1 MSLHPPRGLLALLI
15 LSLAGASPEEP
26 VSSKPVTLAD
36 AIEEARAANARL
48 PIPAFDVSIA
58 RERLAEAR
66 AERWLKVAVEGDFV
80 YAPPSGYDPILTN
93 LGESRLQAVGRQPL
107 YDGGARRAAVSLA
120 QAETDAAAGRYR
132 VEEKDLVLEVVSRF
146 SELVAAREE
155 EAARRAGIAQL
166 RSYHTSL
173 RSRQAAGQGIAAD
186 LLKTEVRLASEEAT
200 ALEARRTADE
210 ARIALNDLM
219 GRPAGAPLEPAP
231 LPPPDLSDAGPADW
245 ESVPEITAAQADA
258 RAADAGLSAARAERK
273 PHLDLSADAGFW
285 GSDTSRLV
293 PLDLKMRDPD
303 ATFADRIRRDAGY
316 SFTLSLS
323 WPIFDFGAIRARI
336 AQADLT
342 LKQSRQ
348 MVVAV
353 RRDAERNWQ
362 QARSTLQ
369 TLARE
374 IELLERAAPAA
385 RDSFLDAESRYRG
398 GAATSLEVLDA
409 YAASVDAVVRLS
421 DAVSRYRIA
430 QALARRWGGP

>member
-1 MSLHPPRGLLALLI
+1 M
-15 LSLAGASPEEP
+15 
-26 VSSKPVTLAD
+26 TLED

-48 PIPAFDVSIA
+48 PIPAFDVAIA
-58 RERLAEAR
+58 REKIAEAR
-66 AERWLKVAVEGDFV
+66 AERWLKVSIEGDFI
-80 YAPPSGYDPILTN
+80 YAPPSGYDPVLTN
-93 LGESRLQAVGRQPL
+93 LGEFRLQAVGRQPL
-107 YDGGARRAAVSLA
+107 YDGGARRAAVA
-120 QAETDAAAGRYR
+120 RARAETDAASGRYR
-132 VEEKDLVLEVVSRF
+132 VEEKDLVLDVVSRF
-146 SELVAAREE
+146 SELAAAREE

-173 RSRQAAGQGIAAD
+173 KSRQAAGQGIAAD
-186 LLKTEVRLASEEAT
+186 VLKTEVRLASEEAT

-210 ARIALNDLM
+210 ARITLNDLM
-219 GRPAGAPLEPAP
+219 GRPAGAPLELAP
-231 LPPPDLSDAGPADW
+231 LPPPDLSDAGPGDW
-245 ESVPEITAAQADA
+245 QNAPEITAAQGDA

-273 PHLDLSADAGFW
+273 PHLDLSADVGFW

-303 ATFADRIRRDAGY
+303 ATFADRIKRDFGY

-323 WPIFDFGAIRARI
+323 WAIFDFGAIRARI

-342 LKQSRQ
+342 LKQARQ
-348 MVVAV
+348 KVVAA

-374 IELLERAAPAA
+374 IALLERAAPAA

-409 YAASVDAVVRLS
+409 YAASVDAVVKLS
-421 DAVSRYRIA
+421 DAISRYRIA

>member
-1 MSLHPPRGLLALLI
+1 
-15 LSLAGASPEEP
+15 
-26 VSSKPVTLAD
+26 VTLAD

-48 PIPAFDVSIA
+48 PIPAFDVAIA
-58 RERLAEAR
+58 REKIAEAR
-66 AERWLKVAVEGDFV
+66 AERWLKVAVEGDFI
-80 YAPPSGYDPILTN
+80 YAPPSGYDAVLTN
-93 LGESRLQAVGRQPL
+93 LGEFRLQAVGRQPL
-107 YDGGARRAAVSLA
+107 YDGGARRAAVLRA

-200 ALEARRTADE
+200 ALEARRSADE
-210 ARIALNDLM
+210 ARITLNDLM
-219 GRPAGAPLEPAP
+219 GRPAGAPLELAP
-231 LPPPDLSDAGPADW
+231 LPPPELSDAGPADW
-245 ESVPEITAAQADA
+245 ESAPEITAAQADA

-273 PHLDLSADAGFW
+273 PHLDLSADVGFW

-316 SFTLSLS
+316 SFTLTLS

-342 LKQSRQ
+342 LRQ
-348 MVVAV
+348 ARQRVVAA
-353 RRDAERNWQ
+353 RRDSERNWQ

-398 GAATSLEVLDA
+398 GAANSLEVLDA

-421 DAVSRYRIA
+421 DAISRYRIA

>member
-1 MSLHPPRGLLALLI
+1 
-15 LSLAGASPEEP
+15 
-26 VSSKPVTLAD
+26 VTLAD
-36 AIEEARAANARL
+36 AIEEARFANARL
-48 PIPAFDVSIA
+48 PIPAFDVAIA
-58 RERLAEAR
+58 REKIAEAR
-66 AERWLKVAVEGDFV
+66 AERWLKVAVEGDFI
-80 YAPPSGYDPILTN
+80 YAPPSGYDPVLTN
-93 LGESRLQAVGRQPL
+93 LGEFRLQAVGRQPL
-107 YDGGARRAAVSLA
+107 YDGGARRAAVLRA
-120 QAETDAAAGRYR
+120 RAETDAAAGRYR

-200 ALEARRTADE
+200 ALEARRSADD

-219 GRPAGAPLEPAP
+219 GRPAGAPLELAP

-245 ESVPEITAAQADA
+245 QNAPEITAAQADA
-258 RAADAGLSAARAERK
+258 RAADAGLSAAKAERK
-273 PHLDLSADAGFW
+273 PHLDLSADVGFW

-316 SFTLSLS
+316 SFTLTLS
-323 WPIFDFGAIRARI
+323 WPVFDFGAIRARI

-342 LKQSRQ
+342 LRQ
-348 MVVAV
+348 ARQKVVAA

-374 IELLERAAPAA
+374 IELLERASPVA
-385 RDSFLDAESRYRG
+385 RDSFLDAQSRYRG

-421 DAVSRYRIA
+421 DAISRYRIA

>member
-1 MSLHPPRGLLALLI
+1 M
-15 LSLAGASPEEP
+15 
-26 VSSKPVTLAD
+26 TLAD

-48 PIPAFDVSIA
+48 PIPAFDVAIA
-58 RERLAEAR
+58 REKIAEAR
-66 AERWLKVAVEGDFV
+66 AERWLKVAVEGDFM
-80 YAPPSGYDPILTN
+80 YAPPSGYDPVLTN
-93 LGESRLQAVGRQPL
+93 LGEFRLQVVGRQPL
-107 YDGGARRAAVSLA
+107 YDGGARRAAVLRA

-155 EAARRAGIAQL
+155 ETARRAGIAQL

-200 ALEARRTADE
+200 ALEARRSADE

-219 GRPAGAPLEPAP
+219 GRPAGAPLELAP

-245 ESVPEITAAQADA
+245 ESAPEITAAQADA

-273 PHLDLSADAGFW
+273 PHLDLSADVGFW

-303 ATFADRIRRDAGY
+303 ATFVDRIRRDAGY
-316 SFTLSLS
+316 SFTLTLS

-342 LKQSRQ
+342 LRQ
-348 MVVAV
+348 ARQKVVAA

-362 QARSTLQ
+362 QASSTLQ

-398 GAATSLEVLDA
+398 GTATSLEVLDA

-421 DAVSRYRIA
+421 DAISRYRIA

>member
-1 MSLHPPRGLLALLI
+1 M
-15 LSLAGASPEEP
+15 
-26 VSSKPVTLAD
+26 TLAD

-48 PIPAFDVSIA
+48 PIPAFDVAIA
-58 RERLAEAR
+58 REKIAEAR
-66 AERWLKVAVEGDFV
+66 AERWLKVAVEGDFI
-80 YAPPSGYDPILTN
+80 YAPPSGYDPALTN
-93 LGESRLQAVGRQPL
+93 LGEFRLQAVGRQPL
-107 YDGGARRAAVSLA
+107 YDGGARRAAVARA

-132 VEEKDLVLEVVSRF
+132 VEEKDLVLDVVSRF
-146 SELVAAREE
+146 CEVVAAREE

-186 LLKTEVRLASEEAT
+186 ILKTEVRLASEEAT

-219 GRPAGAPLEPAP
+219 GRPAGAPLELAP
-231 LPPPDLSDAGPADW
+231 LPPPDLSDAGPDAW
-245 ESVPEITAAQADA
+245 ESAPEITAAQADA

-273 PHLDLSADAGFW
+273 PHLDLSADVGFW

-293 PLDLKMRDPD
+293 PLELKMSDPN
-303 ATFADRIRRDAGY
+303 ATFADRIRRDFGY

-323 WPIFDFGAIRARI
+323 WPVFDFGAIRARI

-342 LKQSRQ
+342 LKQARQ
-348 MVVAV
+348 KIVAA

-398 GAATSLEVLDA
+398 GAATSLDVLDA

-421 DAVSRYRIA
+421 DAISRYRIA

>member
-1 MSLHPPRGLLALLI
+1 
-15 LSLAGASPEEP
+15 
-26 VSSKPVTLAD
+26 VTLAD

-48 PIPAFDVSIA
+48 PIPAFDVAIA
-58 RERLAEAR
+58 REKIAEAR
-66 AERWLKVAVEGDFV
+66 AERWLKVSIEGDFI
-80 YAPPSGYDPILTN
+80 YAPPSGYDPVLTN
-93 LGESRLQAVGRQPL
+93 LGEFRLQAVGRQPL
-107 YDGGARRAAVSLA
+107 YDGGARRAAVLRA

-146 SELVAAREE
+146 SELAAAREE

-186 LLKTEVRLASEEAT
+186 VLKTEVRLASEEAT

-219 GRPAGAPLEPAP
+219 GRPAGAPLELAP
-231 LPPPDLSDAGPADW
+231 LPAPDLSDAGPADW
-245 ESVPEITAAQADA
+245 QNAPEITAAQGDA

-273 PHLDLSADAGFW
+273 PHLDLSADVGFW

-293 PLDLKMRDPD
+293 PLDLKMRDPN
-303 ATFADRIRRDAGY
+303 ATFADRIKRDAGY

-323 WPIFDFGAIRARI
+323 WAIFDFGAIRARI

-342 LKQSRQ
+342 LAQARQ
-348 MVVAV
+348 KVVAA

-374 IELLERAAPAA
+374 IALLQRAAPAA

-409 YAASVDAVVRLS
+409 YSASVDAVVRLS
-421 DAVSRYRIA
+421 DAISRYRIA